1 MKTQNEIAVIMAAGT
16 GTRMLPL
23 TKTIAKPLI
32 PVLDI
37 PMIETVINA
46 LKKRNPSKIYIV
58 VGYKKEQFEYLK
70 KKYENIE
77 LIENTEYLE
86 KNNISSLKAAKNM
99 LGKENCFIC
108 EADLYIND
116 DSIFQHEFKQSC
128 YFGKFIEG
136 YSDDWVFEMDN
147 DRIINIKKEGNSL
160 FNMAGISYWISE
172 DVAEIAKALDAA
184 YKEPEHVK
192 LFWDEV
198 VNRVLDKVKVGVY
211 PIKPEQ
217 IIELDSEND
226 LNNLRTHLQLS
237 HNNA

>member
-1 MKTQNEIAVIMAAGT
+1 MKVQNEIAVIMAAGT

-23 TKTIAKPLI
+23 TKTTAKPLI
-32 PVLDI
+32 PVLGT

-46 LKKRNPSKIYIV
+46 LNKRGVSRIYIV

-70 KKYENIE
+70 QKYENIE
-77 LIENTEYLE
+77 LFENTEYLE
-86 KNNISSLKAAKNM
+86 KNNISSLKAAENV

-116 DSIFQHEFKQSC
+116 DSIFQHEFGQSC

-147 DRIINIKKEGNSL
+147 GRIVNIKKEGNSL
-160 FNMAGISYWISE
+160 FNMAGISYWLKE
-172 DVAEIAKALDAA
+172 DAAEIARALNEA
-184 YKEPEHVK
+184 YKEPEHGK

-198 VNRVLDKVKVGVY
+198 VNKVLDRMNVGVH
-211 PIKPEQ
+211 PVKPEQ
-217 IIELDSEND
+217 ITELDTVED
-226 LNNLRTHLQLS
+226 LRKVKTFL
-237 HNNA
+237 

>member
-1 MKTQNEIAVIMAAGT
+1 MNYRNAAMEAQNEIAVIMAAGT

-23 TKTIAKPLI
+23 TKTTAKPLL
-32 PVLDI
+32 PVLGV

-46 LKKRNPSKIYIV
+46 LKKRNLLKIYIV

-70 KKYENIE
+70 QKYENIE

-86 KNNISSLKAAKNM
+86 KNNISSLKAAANV

-108 EADLYIND
+108 EADLYITD
-116 DSIFQHEFKQSC
+116 DSIFHHEFERSC

-136 YSDDWVFEMDN
+136 YSDDWIFEMDN
-147 DRIINIKKEGNSL
+147 NRIVNIKKEGTNL
-160 FNMAGISYWISE
+160 FNMAGISYWLKE
-172 DVAEIAKALDAA
+172 DAAEIAKALDRA
-184 YKEPEHVK
+184 YKEPEHGK

-198 VNRVLDKVKVGVY
+198 VNKILDKVNVGVY

-217 IIELDSEND
+217 ITELDTVED
-226 LNNLRTHLQLS
+226 LKKI
-237 HNNA
+237 AG